1 MTYTTPARR
10 VFFPLVSFTAL
21 VLSVATGCGSDS
33 GSGAGGS
40 SGTGGTGGGPMG
52 CLVQDFQG
60 EPDAILFPLIE
71 ERQLPPGSTV
81 TFTMFVDADTR
92 LVSATLMDA
101 WRLRDTPQ
109 GMSSTSVQ
117 NTAEGN
123 EMLTFAIPIQ
133 TTGRYYVDFELCG
146 ASCDEQRIVYTLNR
160 ANAGPMSDAI
170 NDPYERIVYNGDVE
184 GTSSFTCDNP
194 DSIAIQ

>member
-10 VFFPLVSFTAL
+10 AFFPFAL
-21 VLSVATGCGSDS
+21 LAALAVAVGCGGDS
-33 GSGAGGS
+33 GEGGGGS
-40 SGTGGTGGGPMG
+40 SGTGGTPGPAG
-52 CLVQDFQG
+52 CLVPNFQG

-71 ERQLPPGSTV
+71 DRVLPPGSSV
-81 TFTMFVDADTR
+81 VFTMFVDADTR
-92 LVSATLMDA
+92 LVKATLMDA

-109 GMSSTSVQ
+109 GMSSTAEM

-146 ASCDEQRIVYTLNR
+146 ASCDDQRIVYTLNR
-160 ANAGPMSDAI
+160 NNAGPESDAI
-170 NDPYERIVYNGDVE
+170 NDPYERIVYNADVE
-184 GTSSFTCDNP
+184 ARSSFTCDNP